1 MLAKKAKILRKY
13 IDDNLRRGLIRQS
26 ESPAGYPI
34 LMVYQNEKYRVY
46 VDYRGLN
53 EITVKN
59 SYPLPLIHELQ
70 DRLQGAQWFTV
81 FDIPGAYNRIRMKEG
96 EE

>member
-1 MLAKKAKILRKY
+1 MLAEKAEVLRKY
-13 IDDNLRRGLIRQS
+13 VDDNLRRGLIRES
-26 ESPAGYPI
+26 ESLAGYPI
-34 LMVYQNEKYRVY
+34 LIVEQNGKNRVC

-70 DRLQGAQWFTV
+70 DRL
-81 FDIPGAYNRIRMKEG
+81 
-96 EE
+96 